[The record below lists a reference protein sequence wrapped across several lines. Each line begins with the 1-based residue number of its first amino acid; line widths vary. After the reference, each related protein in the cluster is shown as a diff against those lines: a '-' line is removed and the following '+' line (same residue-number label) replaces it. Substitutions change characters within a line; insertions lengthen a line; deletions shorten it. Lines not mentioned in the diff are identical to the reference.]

1 VPGHWKL
8 GGQIGKGSFGNVHVG
23 LNEDSGDL
31 IAVKILSLN
40 QPSMTPEV
48 SHTCS
53 TTANRGASSIA
64 CRSSMRSFERQQYWC
79 FTL

>member
-40 QPSMTPEV
+40 QPSMTPEA

-53 TTANRGASSIA
+53 ITVNSS
-64 CRSSMRSFERQQYWC
+64 SSSSSSVCSQ
-79 FTL
+79 